1 MHNTIK
7 LIIDTLNETLLN
19 KTHQVKL
26 SIACLLAGGHLLIE
40 DLPGTGKT
48 TLAYALATILG
59 LDFKRIQFT
68 SDLLPADILG
78 SSVYDN
84 QQQIFKLRFG
94 PIFTNILLAD
104 EINRASP
111 KAQSALLEA
120 MEEHQVSIEG
130 ETYPLTL
137 PFFVIA
143 TQNPQYFQGV
153 FPLPESQL
161 DRFLMKIALGYPE
174 QAAELAIMR
183 ESNARREVNL
193 NHRMC
198 DAGTFLSMQTQAH
211 QTHASEA
218 ILEYVLKLISTL
230 RAQYPGGLS
239 VRASVGVINAA
250 KAWAFISGR
259 AFVTPEDVQSV
270 FHPVIAHRLQG
281 EFVMQDI
288 QQLLQQASLI

>member
-1 MHNTIK
+1 MHQTITP
-7 LIIDTLNETLLN
+7 IIDTLNEVLLG
-19 KTHQVKL
+19 KSHQIQL
-26 SIACLLAGGHLLIE
+26 SMACLLAGGHLLIE

-48 TLAYALATILG
+48 TLSYALAKVLG
-59 LDFKRIQFT
+59 LEFKRIQFT

-78 SSVYDN
+78 SSIYDN
-84 QQQIFKLRFG
+84 QHQTFKLRFG

-130 ETYPLTL
+130 DTYPLTQ

-143 TQNPQYFQGV
+143 TQNPQHYQGV

-174 QAAELAIMR
+174 QAAELAIMQ
-183 ESNARREVNL
+183 ESHSRREVNV
-193 NHRMC
+193 NHAIC
-198 DAGTFLSMQTQAH
+198 DAASLHSMQTLVR
-211 QTHASEA
+211 QTHASDA
-218 ILEYVLKLISTL
+218 ILHYVLKLISAI
-230 RAQYPGGLS
+230 RSQYPGGLS
-239 VRASVGVINAA
+239 VRASIGVINAA

-259 AFVTPEDVQSV
+259 PYVTPEDVHTV
-270 FHPVIAHRLQG
+270 FRPVIAHRLQG
-281 EFVMQDI
+281 ESVMHDI
-288 QQLLQQASLI
+288 DQILQQVSLM